1 MTPKYIIK
9 GIEMMAKSNIVK
21 IKRQTAVFTLNKLR
35 LILFA
40 RGITQEELG
49 AMADLSSGAVNK
61 VIKRLETGDI
71 DQFEYHLNQLVHKK
85 FGKYLRITRVI
96 RIYDQNVIYLVKPK
110 QVRYWLRSV
119 AVRDADETFED
130 LVKQGY

>member
-1 MTPKYIIK
+1 
-9 GIEMMAKSNIVK
+9 MAKDNIVK

-71 DQFEYHLNQLVHKK
+71 CDK
-85 FGKYLRITRVI
+85 FMKRNI
-96 RIYDQNVIYLVKPK
+96 RL
-110 QVRYWLRSV
+110 L
-119 AVRDADETFED
+119 AFALD
-130 LVKQGY
+130 LVPEQITGDVVVEL